1 MKKYLMK
8 GFAAIVFCGAIASCS
23 RDLGA
28 DDGAVQ
34 STVQETYEKAFITQF
49 GQPASTQN
57 WGFGPSTT
65 AKTRT
70 VSNNI
75 IPGKVWPQKAGT
87 RGETVWVQEEQY
99 YKVPDG
105 FNPSDGETVEVKG
118 YNNVTYGV
126 LTFHGNNNT
135 ISVADNSK
143 NHYDHYIIRKA
154 ISFTP
159 YFDMDQAYFQMTGD
173 WNDSFYC
180 SDNDEAFSTWGNSWW
195 GVHNNGEMNLSGNV
209 KSGHT
214 YRIWYDNSDVQF
226 WGLKLYHQGNV
237 EVVIPANNNQNN
249 EQSSEQNNEQNSEQ
263 NNEQTDQGGET
274 TNTGTSTTLYNQN
287 NVICSVTDEFPAR
300 FDQSYFDTI
309 KDNMREFGKT
319 TSNNNFE
326 FVSTGPFDFSVI
338 YSVTSAHDEVG
349 FYYYNP
355 AAGETVD
362 NRTEV
367 KFVDDIQYPGN
378 YYRVDRSWDHYYT
391 PGPLDSDKIWEWGDV
406 SAVVAKIFTID
417 VPVGY
422 RVGFWIQNSDPYPR
436 FYSNQSLNTSD
447 NLYYSAVV
455 NLEDDTF
462 LVGLEDWWS
471 VWGGDNDCNDII
483 MSVKK
488 GTTPPTI
495 VVPDEEFQE
504 IVVLAEDL
512 TIDDAHPDFDFNDVV
527 FKVRHYT
534 AGDRTGKTEVTVLAA
549 GGTLPLYIDDQEVH
563 AKFAEENPNKVIT
576 TGTMINTYGGRHSEY
591 ATPTFE
597 VTASGS
603 TIQDI
608 ANSIKLQVQKFG
620 KLIDITAPVGAV
632 PAKIAVTTDFLLIDW
647 CDERTDINN
656 KFTDK
661 EGNPL
666 FSKYVQGQLD
676 NDWYRLLHISN
687 TQTNQ

>member
-23 RDLGA
+23 HDLGA

-34 STVQETYEKAFITQF
+34 STVQETYEKAFVTQF

-57 WGFGPSTT
+57 WGFGPNTT
-65 AKTRT
+65 AKTRA
-70 VSNNI
+70 VNHNI

-87 RGETVWVQEEQY
+87 RAIDGDSY
-99 YKVPDG
+99 YKVSENE
-105 FNPSDGETVEVKG
+105 NPADGESKYM
-118 YNNVTYGV
+118 YNGSDIVAKI
-126 LTFHGNNNT
+126 TFGGTGSAAVSSNNSDYPYK
-135 ISVADNSK
+135 ISRD
-143 NHYDHYIIRKA
+143 YIIFK
-154 ISFTP
+154 SL
-159 YFDMDQAYFQMTGD
+159 MD
-173 WNDSFYC
+173 
-180 SDNDEAFSTWGNSWW
+180 SDNGAIYTQHDSRAQDGAKLMIIDLDDNNSIIRGEWPTYENDPYNGNI
-195 GVHNNGEMNLSGNV
+195 
-209 KSGHT
+209 KSGHSYKIYFNDNQPIT
-214 YRIWYDNSDVQF
+214 FYGMKFYARGNTIDDNST
-226 WGLKLYHQGNV
+226 
-237 EVVIPANNNQNN
+237 EETTTTPT
-249 EQSSEQNNEQNSEQ
+249 E
-263 NNEQTDQGGET
+263 QGGET
-274 TNTGTSTTLYNQN
+274 NTGTLTTLYNQN
-287 NVICSVTDEFPAR
+287 GVTCSVTDDFPAR
-300 FDQSYFDTI
+300 FDQSYFETI
-309 KDNMREFGKT
+309 HQNMDEFHQT

-355 AAGETVD
+355 AAGQTVD
-362 NRTEV
+362 DRTEV
-367 KFVDDIQYPGN
+367 RFVDDIQNNNNYFRACSDTDDDISCGQAGYGIWSWPGVN
-378 YYRVDRSWDHYYT
+378 EV
-391 PGPLDSDKIWEWGDV
+391 K
-406 SAVVAKIFTID
+406 AKVFTID
-417 VPVGY
+417 VPEGY
-422 RVGFWIQNSDPYPR
+422 RVGFWIQNHPDPYPT

-447 NLYYSAVV
+447 GLYYSAVV

-471 VWGGDNDCNDII
+471 KWGSDNDCNDII

-527 FKVRHYT
+527 FKVRRYT

-597 VTASGS
+597 VTATGS
-603 TIQDI
+603 TIQEI
-608 ANSIKLQVQKFG
+608 ANSIKLQVEKFG
-620 KLIDITAPVGAV
+620 ELIDITAPVGAV
-632 PAKIAVTTDFLLIDW
+632 PAKIAVDTDFLLIDW

-676 NDWYRLLHISN
+676 NDWYLKLHQSN
-687 TQTNQ
+687 KQTNQ

>member
-1 MKKYLMK
+1 M
-8 GFAAIVFCGAIASCS
+8 
-23 RDLGA
+23 
-28 DDGAVQ
+28 
-34 STVQETYEKAFITQF
+34 
-49 GQPASTQN
+49 
-57 WGFGPSTT
+57 
-65 AKTRT
+65 
-70 VSNNI
+70 
-75 IPGKVWPQKAGT
+75 
-87 RGETVWVQEEQY
+87 
-99 YKVPDG
+99 
-105 FNPSDGETVEVKG
+105 
-118 YNNVTYGV
+118 
-126 LTFHGNNNT
+126 
-135 ISVADNSK
+135 
-143 NHYDHYIIRKA
+143 
-154 ISFTP
+154 
-159 YFDMDQAYFQMTGD
+159 
-173 WNDSFYC
+173 
-180 SDNDEAFSTWGNSWW
+180 
-195 GVHNNGEMNLSGNV
+195 
-209 KSGHT
+209 
-214 YRIWYDNSDVQF
+214 
-226 WGLKLYHQGNV
+226 
-237 EVVIPANNNQNN
+237 
-249 EQSSEQNNEQNSEQ
+249 
-263 NNEQTDQGGET
+263 
-274 TNTGTSTTLYNQN
+274 
-287 NVICSVTDEFPAR
+287 DEFH
-300 FDQSYFDTI
+300 Q
-309 KDNMREFGKT
+309 T

-355 AAGETVD
+355 AAGQTVD
-362 NRTEV
+362 DRTEV
-367 KFVDDIQYPGN
+367 RFVDDIQNNNNYFRACSDTDDDISCGQAGYGIWSWPGVN
-378 YYRVDRSWDHYYT
+378 EV
-391 PGPLDSDKIWEWGDV
+391 K
-406 SAVVAKIFTID
+406 AKVFTID
-417 VPVGY
+417 VPEGY
-422 RVGFWIQNSDPYPR
+422 RVGFWIQNHPDPYPT

-447 NLYYSAVV
+447 GLYYSAVV

-471 VWGGDNDCNDII
+471 KWGSDNDCNDII

-488 GTTPPTI
+488 GSTPPTI

-576 TGTMINTYGGRHSEY
+576 TGTMMNTYAGRHAEY

-603 TIQDI
+603 TIEDI

-632 PAKIAVTTDFLLIDW
+632 PAKIAVDTDFLLIDW

-656 KFTDK
+656 KFTDS

-676 NDWYRLLHISN
+676 NDWYLKLHQSN
-687 TQTNQ
+687 KQTNQ

>member
-1 MKKYLMK
+1 MTGMA
-8 GFAAIVFCGAIASCS
+8 AAIVCAAFTSCS
-23 RDLGA
+23 HDLGI
-28 DDGAVQ
+28 DQGTVKQ
-34 STVQETYEKAFITQF
+34 SVEETYEKAFITQF
-49 GQPASTQN
+49 GQPASTRN

-87 RGETVWVQEEQY
+87 RAGVYIDGDSYFKVSENDNPADGESKYMYNGSNIVAKITFGGTGSAAVASGNNDY
-99 YKVPDG
+99 PYKVTRDYIIFKPLVDSNYGAINTQHDPWTQDG
-105 FNPSDGETVEVKG
+105 AKLMIIDLDDNNSFIRGEWNPTYESYPYDGNLKGGHSYKIYFSDNHPFTF
-118 YNNVTYGV
+118 YGMKYYV
-126 LTFHGNNNT
+126 QGNT
-135 ISVADNSK
+135 ID
-143 NHYDHYIIRKA
+143 D
-154 ISFTP
+154 T
-159 YFDMDQAYFQMTGD
+159 
-173 WNDSFYC
+173 
-180 SDNDEAFSTWGNSWW
+180 
-195 GVHNNGEMNLSGNV
+195 
-209 KSGHT
+209 
-214 YRIWYDNSDVQF
+214 
-226 WGLKLYHQGNV
+226 
-237 EVVIPANNNQNN
+237 
-249 EQSSEQNNEQNSEQ
+249 SSE
-263 NNEQTDQGGET
+263 ET
-274 TNTGTSTTLYNQN
+274 TTPTGTTPTDTGTSTTLYNQN

-455 NLEDDTF
+455 NLEDGTF

-512 TIDDAHPDFDFNDVV
+512 TINDAHPDFDFNDIV

-534 AGDRTGKTEVTVLAA
+534 AGDRTGTTEVTVLAA

-563 AKFAEENPNKVIT
+563 AKFAEVNPNKAIT
-576 TGTMINTYGGRHSEY
+576 TGTMMNTYAGRHSEY

-597 VTASGS
+597 VTATGS
-603 TIQDI
+603 TIQEI
-608 ANSIKLQVQKFG
+608 ANSIKLQVEKFG
-620 KLIDITAPVGAV
+620 ELIDITAPVGAV

-647 CDERTDINN
+647 CDEREDINN
-656 KFTDK
+656 KFTDS